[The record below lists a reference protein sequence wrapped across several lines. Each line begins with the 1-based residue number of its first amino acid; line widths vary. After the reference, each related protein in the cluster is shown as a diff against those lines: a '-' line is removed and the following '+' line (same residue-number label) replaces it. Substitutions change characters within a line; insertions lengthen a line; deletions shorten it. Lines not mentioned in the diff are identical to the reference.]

1 MKSKSLLVFLLAL
14 WASLAVHAW
23 DFTEHLI
30 GYNILNGTEVEVD
43 MIITSEVE
51 LYPDKFQNVTIPQ
64 QVSFHDVSYNVI
76 GINANAFYNCSIPV
90 SITLPE
96 GLMTIGDNA
105 FRGCSSLTNINL
117 PESLTSIGDY
127 AFYGCSNLT
136 IMTIPEGLTSI
147 GNYVFCGCSVP
158 TSITIPES
166 LTDIGDYAFSS
177 CTNLNSI
184 TLPEGVTS
192 IGDHTFYRCSSL
204 TSITLPESLT
214 NIGNNA
220 FHCCSSLTSITLPE
234 NLTTIGNC
242 AFEACSSLANIN
254 LPEGLTSIGE
264 AAFSGCSSLTNI
276 IIPEGLTSI
285 VKHTFN
291 GCTNLTSITLPKT
304 LTSIG
309 QSAFSSCSSLTNIN
323 LPAGLT
329 SIGDYAFYG
338 CSSLTSITLP
348 KGLTSIGHAA
358 FYNCS
363 SLTSVNAQI
372 QEPFSIGSID
382 FAHISSDCVLTV
394 PAGTKDAYIA
404 KGWTTDVFKGG
415 IVEMSPNIDFADAN
429 VKAICVANWDT
440 NNDGE
445 LSYEEAAA
453 VTSLGEVFKEDTEIT
468 SFDELQYF
476 TGLTSIGD
484 YTFFKC
490 NHLISISVPNRVT
503 KIENH
508 AFWGCTS
515 LTAIDISNSVTR
527 ITGYAFSGCT
537 SLTAIDI
544 PNSVTYISGNP
555 FENCTS
561 LTSVTIPANV
571 TSISEYAFEG
581 CTNLKSAVVRAADFY
596 MSAFQDSGLETLY
609 IGKEVSKI
617 KRRGCGTCPFTNLKQ
632 LVIEDGDNELW
643 IDDYTNDEYEYSYG
657 YGYDIQ
663 FSYSPFQNSCLE
675 TVYIGR
681 NIEGYELAFGGL
693 FGKTAEFGSANVE
706 VNDKLT
712 SVTIGDNVTKIPH
725 DMCVNC
731 IGLTS
736 IVVPNGVISIGSSA
750 FVGCTSLTSIT
761 IPNSVTSIGDG
772 TFQDCSNLTS
782 ITIPENVASIGRWA
796 FKGTAWYNNL
806 PDGLVY
812 IGKVAYQYKGTM
824 PDNTELILKLG
835 TLEITDEAIEACT
848 GLTSVTIP
856 NSVTRIGSHA
866 FRDCSNL
873 TTVSISNSITNIG
886 AYAFYNCSNL
896 TSFTIPKTVTDIGR
910 YAFAG
915 CTGLTSVVSYVQEP
929 FYIFTGDFNS
939 ISSNCV
945 LTVPA
950 GTKKAY
956 IAKRWTT
963 DVFKGG
969 IVEMDGSVSVTLGSA
984 GAATFCSV
992 HDLDFF
998 GTDDVKAY
1006 IVSAFSPSAGEVM
1019 LTRVYDVPAGTGIV
1033 LLGNAG
1039 TYDIPI
1045 GTGETVTSNLLVG
1058 TTADKTL
1065 YKVSGSY
1072 TNFVLAN
1079 GASGLGFY
1087 TVADGSV
1094 LAAGKA
1100 YLPLLTAGLPS
1111 SAAQFSF
1118 RFNDD
1123 GTSFIR
1129 SLDVKDT
1136 REGDDWFSLDGRQLN
1151 AEPTAKSLYIR
1162 NGRKVIVR

>member
-43 MIITSEVE
+43 MIIPME
-51 LYPDKFQNVTIPQ
+51 LYPDEFQNVTIPQ

-76 GINANAFYNCSIPV
+76 GINANAFYNWSIPV

-127 AFYGCSNLT
+127 AFYGCPNLT

-147 GNYVFCGCSVP
+147 GNFVFCGCSVP

-220 FHCCSSLTSITLPE
+220 FHLCSSLTSITLPE
-234 NLTTIGNC
+234 NLTTIGNL
-242 AFEACSSLANIN
+242 AFANCSSLANIN
-254 LPEGLTSIGE
+254 FPEGLTSIGE
-264 AAFSGCSSLTNI
+264 SAFSGCSTLTNI
-276 IIPEGLTSI
+276 VIPEGWTSI
-285 VKHTFN
+285 VKNAFR
-291 GCTNLTSITLPKT
+291 GCSNLTSITLPKT

-309 QSAFSSCSSLTNIN
+309 ESAFSWCSSLTNIN

-329 SIGDYAFYG
+329 SIGDYAFDR

-348 KGLTSIGHAA
+348 KGLTSIGHMA
-358 FYNCS
+358 FYKCS

-382 FAHISSDCVLTV
+382 FYHISSDCVLTV

-415 IVEMSPNIDFADAN
+415 IVEMDPVIDFVDSK
-429 VKAICVANWDT
+429 VKAICVEKWDT

-453 VTSLGEVFKEDTEIT
+453 VTSLGEVFKENTEIT

-476 TGLTSIGD
+476 TGLREINKLAFYNCS
-484 YTFFKC
+484 
-490 NHLISISVPNRVT
+490 NLASVRIPGNVST
-503 KIENH
+503 IKEG
-508 AFWGCTS
+508 AFRYCS
-515 LTAIDISNSVTR
+515 K
-527 ITGYAFSGCT
+527 
-537 SLTAIDI
+537 
-544 PNSVTYISGNP
+544 
-555 FENCTS
+555 
-561 LTSVTIPANV
+561 
-571 TSISEYAFEG
+571 
-581 CTNLKSAVVRAADFY
+581 LK
-596 MSAFQDSGLETLY
+596 
-609 IGKEVSKI
+609 
-617 KRRGCGTCPFTNLKQ
+617 N
-632 LVIEDGDNELW
+632 LVIEDSSQYLYCYHSYYYNSGH
-643 IDDYTNDEYEYSYG
+643 IYSC
-657 YGYDIQ
+657 
-663 FSYSPFQNSCLE
+663 FSDCPLE
-675 TVYIGR
+675 SVYIGR
-681 NIEGYELAFGGL
+681 DMKNHQSPYYVSRYLGFFYQKTTLSSLELGEKVTEIESLMFSGC
-693 FGKTAEFGSANVE
+693 
-706 VNDKLT
+706 D
-712 SVTIGDNVTKIPH
+712 
-725 DMCVNC
+725 
-731 IGLTS
+731 GLTT
-736 IVVPNGVISIGSSA
+736 VY
-750 FVGCTSLTSIT
+750 
-761 IPNSVTSIGDG
+761 IPNSVTSIGMEAFYYCINLTSVVIPNSV
-772 TFQDCSNLTS
+772 TFIGEYAFSGCSNLTS
-782 ITIPENVASIGRWA
+782 
-796 FKGTAWYNNL
+796 
-806 PDGLVY
+806 
-812 IGKVAYQYKGTM
+812 
-824 PDNTELILKLG
+824 
-835 TLEITDEAIEACT
+835 
-848 GLTSVTIP
+848 
-856 NSVTRIGSHA
+856 
-866 FRDCSNL
+866 
-873 TTVSISNSITNIG
+873 
-886 AYAFYNCSNL
+886 
-896 TSFTIPKTVTDIGR
+896 
-910 YAFAG
+910 
-915 CTGLTSVVSYVQEP
+915 VVSNIQEP
-929 FYIFTGDFNS
+929 FTFGSYAFSDKLD
-939 ISSNCV
+939 NCV

-950 GTKKAY
+950 GTKADY
-956 IAKRWTT
+956 IAAGWTEE
-963 DVFKGG
+963 VFKGG